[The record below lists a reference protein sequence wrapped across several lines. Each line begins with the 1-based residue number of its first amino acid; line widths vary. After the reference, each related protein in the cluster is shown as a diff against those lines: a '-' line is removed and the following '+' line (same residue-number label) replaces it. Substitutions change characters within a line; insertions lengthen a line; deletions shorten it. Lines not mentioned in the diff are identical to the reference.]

1 MYWMLCKFSV
11 LSKVFIKA
19 CKLKIVFGIGLGG
32 REHLHDKICREQE
45 RCL

>member
-11 LSKVFIKA
+11 LRMGFTKA

-32 REHLHDKICREQE
+32 GENLHNKICK
-45 RCL
+45 